1 MCLVVHCELSNS
13 GGIMSI
19 FNIFAS
25 DINAGIEEYKATPS
39 SILLD
44 VRTKEDF
51 QKGTFLEVSIFL

>member
-1 MCLVVHCELSNS
+1 
-13 GGIMSI
+13 MSI